1 MLSPEQIEAR
11 RTGIG
16 GSEVAA
22 LLGLH
27 PFIGPLDVYLS
38 KVEGY
43 SPPSNTDMER
53 GSFLE
58 DGIARWYAH
67 RECEG
72 RELIGSPDLPMGPW
86 VHPREPIFR
95 CTPDRLVDLGGDAMR
110 LLSIKCPRR
119 AGDEWGEPGG
129 STVPTYA
136 VLQLQWEDYV
146 GCALGKPLDPQAD
159 LAALV
164 EGDLRTYHV
173 RRDTELQGWLV
184 TKVRQWWAEHVE
196 PQVPPPVDGSPG
208 ASLWLRRRFPRNTR
222 SMVQASLEDDG
233 LLLDL
238 REQERALET
247 VEKAYALARQRV
259 EERIGEAE
267 GITGPLGTVTWRA
280 NKKGVRSFKPRWV
293 DAE

>member
-1 MLSPEQIEAR
+1 VLTPEQLEAR
-11 RTGIG
+11 RLGIG

-27 PFIGPLDVYLS
+27 PFIGPLDVYLA

-43 SPPSNTDMER
+43 VAPSNTDMER

-58 DGIARWYAH
+58 DGIAQWYAH
-67 RECEG
+67 REGVEI
-72 RELIGSPDLPMGPW
+72 RRPEEHVPSW
-86 VHPREPIFR
+86 VHPRESLAR
-95 CTPDRLVDLGGDAMR
+95 CNPDRLAIGTEGMR

-119 AGDEWGEPGG
+119 AGDEWGETGG
-129 STVPTYA
+129 STAPTYA
-136 VLQLQWEDYV
+136 VLQLQWEDMI
-146 GCALGKPLDPQAD
+146 GAACGIALDPESH

-164 EGDLRTYHV
+164 EGDLRVYHV
-173 RRDTELQGWLV
+173 RRDTELQGWLLM
-184 TKVRQWWAEHVE
+184 KVRQWWAGHVV
-196 PQVPPPVDGSPG
+196 PQAPPPVDGSEG

-238 REQERALET
+238 REQERALEK
-247 VEKAYALARQRV
+247 VEKGYALARQRV

-280 NKKGVRSFKPRWV
+280 NKNGVRSFKTKWT
-293 DAE
+293 EETTQ

>member
-1 MLSPEQIEAR
+1 MLTAEQLEAR
-11 RTGIG
+11 RSGVG

-43 SPPSNTDMER
+43 STPPNTDMER

-58 DGIARWYAH
+58 DGIARWYAS
-67 RECEG
+67 REHEG
-72 RELIGSPDLPMGPW
+72 RELLEPPQW
-86 VHPREPIFR
+86 VHPREPVAR
-95 CTPDRLVDLGGDAMR
+95 CSPDRLVDLGGDVLR

-119 AGDEWGEPGG
+119 AGDEWGEHGG
-129 STVPTYA
+129 STVPVYA

-146 GCALGKPLDPQAD
+146 GCALGKQLDPQSD

-164 EGDLRTYHV
+164 EGDLRVYHV

-184 TKVRQWWAEHVE
+184 TKVRAWWAEHVV
-196 PQVPPPVDGSPG
+196 PQEPPPVDGSPG
-208 ASLWLRRRFPRNTR
+208 ASLWLRRRFPRNNR

-238 REQERALET
+238 REQERALEK

-259 EERIGEAE
+259 ELRIGEAE
-267 GITGPLGTVTWRA
+267 GITSPLGTITWRA
-280 NKKGVRSFKPRWV
+280 NKKNVRSFKTKWT
-293 DAE
+293 EETTQ